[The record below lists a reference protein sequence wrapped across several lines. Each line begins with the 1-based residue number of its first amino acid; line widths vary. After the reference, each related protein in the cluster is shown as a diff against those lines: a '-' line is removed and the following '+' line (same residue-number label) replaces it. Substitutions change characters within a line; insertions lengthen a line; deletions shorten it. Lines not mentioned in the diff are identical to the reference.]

1 MTPPGA
7 VAPPASDAAVTEGVP
22 AERTKTRL
30 LELLKRHGPQTAQDL
45 AGRLAVTTPAA
56 RRHLQDL
63 QEQGLIEA
71 STERPGG
78 RGRPQ
83 HVFSLSDHGEH
94 VTFPKNYSSLCVEV
108 LGHVRELFG
117 DAAVRQVMDARNA
130 RLAAQ
135 LAPELPPE
143 LPLPERA
150 QRLAVRLSELGF
162 DPALEC
168 EGGQWFLVQRNC
180 PNLQVAREFGD
191 ICASELQL
199 YAELLAV
206 PVVRESRIVCGQG
219 SCRYRVG

>member
-1 MTPPGA
+1 MTLPA
-7 VAPPASDAAVTEGVP
+7 VSVLPLAPEEGTVEAP

-94 VTFPKNYSSLCVEV
+94 VAFPKNYSSLCVEV

-130 RLAAQ
+130 RLAAR
-135 LAPELPPE
+135 LRPELPSE
-143 LPLPERA
+143 LPLAERA
-150 QRLAVRLSELGF
+150 ARLSNRLSELGF
-162 DPALEC
+162 DPVLES
-168 EGGQWFLVQRNC
+168 EGEQWYLVQRNC
-180 PNLQVAREFGD
+180 PNLQVARQFRD
-191 ICASELQL
+191 ICGSELDL
-199 YAELLAV
+199 YAELLGA
-206 PVVRESRIVCGQG
+206 PVVRETRIACGQG
-219 SCRYRVG
+219 TCRYRVG